1 MRIYWKHFDLDK
13 DEVGGGGASHTED
26 VEMSEG
32 QREYEKSFYLY
43 CNNMMKELV
52 YEDLE
57 AILPYVC
64 FRVKEKV
71 NLGLHYMS
79 QEPEKMQ

>member
-1 MRIYWKHFDLDK
+1 VKDFSTVRIYWRHFDLDK
-13 DEVGGGGASHTED
+13 EEIAHIAPT
-26 VEMSEG
+26 SEKG
-32 QREYEKSFYLY
+32 FYLY
-43 CNNMMKELV
+43 SNNMMKELV
-52 YEDLE
+52 YKDLE

-79 QEPEKMQ
+79 QDLD

>member
-1 MRIYWKHFDLDK
+1 MRIYWRHFDLDK
-13 DEVGGGGASHTED
+13 EEVPPQGGD
-26 VEMSEG
+26 VVMSEG
-32 QREYEKSFYLY
+32 HKSFDKSFYLY

-79 QEPEKMQ
+79 

>member
-1 MRIYWKHFDLDK
+1 MRIYWRHFDFDK
-13 DEVGGGGASHTED
+13 EEGKDNTID
-26 VEMSEG
+26 VSMNEGPKPTSEKG
-32 QREYEKSFYLY
+32 FYLY
-43 CNNMMKELV
+43 SNNMMKELV
-52 YEDLE
+52 YKDLE

-79 QEPEKMQ
+79 QDHDQMKQL